1 MTYKVILSQEAIN
14 DIQNIYDYIAFEKQ
28 SVINAEAQLS
38 RLQKE
43 ITQLDTLPNAFR
55 LYPKE
60 PWHSR
65 GLRYFPIDNY
75 LIFYT
80 VDENNQTVNVLRVIG
95 GQMDLSQIWK

>member
-1 MTYKVILSQEAIN
+1 MAYKVILSPEASA
-14 DIQNIYDYIAFEKQ
+14 DIQNIYDYIAYEKQ
-28 SVINAEAQLS
+28 SILNAEAQLS
-38 RLQKE
+38 RIQKE
-43 ITQLDTLPNAFR
+43 IIQLDTMPNAFR
-55 LYPKE
+55 FYPKE

-80 VDENNQTVNVLRVIG
+80 VDEEKKSVYVLRVIG